1 MKLTYKI
8 IMEGKFKN
16 RTEDGDKETDVCSV
30 LWWVSQKR
38 MIDAKDKRQS
48 EDDALQGGEESCPLV
63 QTPCI
68 QTRQQKAVYD
78 SEIQS
83 MLNTHICIGV

>member
-1 MKLTYKI
+1 
-8 IMEGKFKN
+8 
-16 RTEDGDKETDVCSV
+16 
-30 LWWVSQKR
+30 